1 MGRSGERDL
10 GDLYRRHVPGAV
22 RLAYLMTG
30 DPMLAEDLA
39 QDAFVRLT
47 GRFAHL
53 RNPDAFPAYLRR
65 TVVNLVRNHY
75 RRLKLERSHLD
86 SIGGDAAAI
95 DELPDGVDAEL
106 VRAALLELPYRQR
119 AAIVLR
125 YFEDLSERRVAELLG
140 CRPGTVKS
148 LLSRG
153 LTSLRAGLGVELER
167 DHE

>member
-1 MGRSGERDL
+1 
-10 GDLYRRHVPGAV
+10 
-22 RLAYLMTG
+22 
-30 DPMLAEDLA
+30 MLAEDLA

-86 SIGGDAAAI
+86 AIGGDAAASVG
-95 DELPDGVDAEL
+95 ELPDGVDAEL
-106 VRAALLELPYRQR
+106 VRAGLLELPYRQR
-119 AAIVLR
+119 AALVLR
-125 YFEDLSERRVAELLG
+125 YFEDLPERRVAELLG

-153 LTSLRAGLGVELER
+153 LVSLRAGLGVELER